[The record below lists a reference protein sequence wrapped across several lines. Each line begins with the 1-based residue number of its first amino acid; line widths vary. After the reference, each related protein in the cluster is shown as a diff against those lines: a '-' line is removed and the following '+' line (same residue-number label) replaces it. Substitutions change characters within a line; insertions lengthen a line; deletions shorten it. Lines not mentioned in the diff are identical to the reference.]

1 MTYGLT
7 QNQQDA
13 VSKQLPSKS
22 MEIVDV
28 TGQYTDII
36 ACSHIAVIIDPAN
49 CEKEELETIIE
60 LFCEIGS
67 FAEKVV
73 FTGQVKLPTELK
85 HKILVYSSF
94 EEMDDR
100 LKYILLSAYR
110 SKKKAS
116 QFSRNI
122 SDVLLIVDLIRKNPG
137 IKTKALAER
146 LELSNRSVQ
155 RYIETLRV
163 AGEWIDYDRKLKGW
177 YLAAGKSILLMDWW

>member
-7 QNQQDA
+7 QTQQDA
-13 VSKQLPSKS
+13 VSRQLPSKS
-22 MEIVDV
+22 MKIVDV
-28 TGQYTDII
+28 TGHYTDII
-36 ACSHIAVIIDPAN
+36 ACSNIAVIINPAA
-49 CEKEELETIIE
+49 CEEDELESIIE
-60 LFCEIGS
+60 FFQEIGS

-73 FTGQVKLPTELK
+73 FTSQVKLPKELK

-94 EEMDDR
+94 EEMEDR

-110 SKKKAS
+110 STKKAS

-137 IKTKALAER
+137 IKTKALAEK

-163 AGEWIDYDRKLKGW
+163 AGEWIEYDRSLKGW
-177 YLAAGKSILLMDWW
+177 SLIAGKSILLGDL